1 MKIRLNEKIIK
12 ERCGTVSFKR
22 GEAFYRSNKVTMT
35 NVSPQSCEAVVSGGE
50 DFLVK
55 VEREPKGD
63 FRAECSCPSLASF
76 DRDCQHIAAV
86 LLSIFHQNKKNAPV
100 AGAPA
105 EFLRN
110 DMADQWI
117 SLFDNK
123 PRRTSGRQN
132 HFEDRAVLDIEF
144 TCRVLPVEGES
155 PLLGISLN
163 IEGMPVRE
171 IRSLLSAIQ
180 RLQPAQI
187 SESFIYTP
195 DLHCF
200 SNEDDSVIQLLIQCA
215 SDNHASKQAREDRDL
230 SILMLTPSIWS
241 QLLPK
246 LIHVPSAAVEYDGVR
261 FNELTIS
268 DEPPS
273 LRFVLSPRGNSG
285 FELNVYGL
293 SRLILLPAYQ
303 TVIFEGVLFLFE
315 KEEGTRLHYLKQ
327 MLEKTQSNTLPIANE
342 QVGFFMEKVL
352 PGLKKWGRVD
362 IDESIA
368 GKWKKASLLAKL
380 YLDRVGGR
388 LLAGLEFHYEN
399 VIINPL
405 ENKETK
411 ASSWLIRDAEKEEVI
426 MSLMD
431 EFFGKTEEGYFLHN
445 EEIEYEFLTYIVPKL
460 QKMAS
465 VYATTAVRTRLF
477 RGNAK
482 PRIRIKAQKDRIN
495 WLDFKFEMDGFSD
508 QNIKELLSALEEKR
522 KYYRLPNGSL
532 FSLETREMQEINRFL
547 NYLPD
552 EAGDLSDGFELP
564 LTRSLGLLDTVD
576 EEGLFRF
583 DDSFKEFL
591 ENLKNPGSIAF
602 EVPGALQNV
611 LRDYQTKGYH
621 WMKTLAF
628 YGFGGIL
635 ADDMGLGKTIQ
646 TIAYLLS
653 EVEIIRGKQLPAL
666 IVCPSSVTYNW
677 LSELTRFAPDLEAIV
692 LDGSKKDRVNLQ
704 KDLKGIDII
713 ITSYPLLRSDVK
725 WYEQQT
731 FHSVFF
737 DEAQAFKNPGTQTAR
752 TVKKIQANHRFA
764 LTGTP
769 IENAAEE
776 LWSIFYVVFP
786 ELLGDLKEFSNLP
799 RKSIA
804 KRIRPFVLRRLK
816 EDVLAELPEKVEME
830 DSIELLEDQKKLY
843 AAYLAKLRHD
853 ALKHLDKNTL
863 RKNKIKILAGLT
875 RLRQIC
881 CHPALFVDGYN
892 GRSGKFDHLMKVV
905 EESRHAGRRVLVFSQ
920 FTKML
925 NLIGSELTERGLDYF
940 YLDGQTPP
948 GERVERCSRFNQG
961 ERDFFLISMKAGGT
975 GLNLTGA
982 DTVILYDTWWNPAVE
997 EQAAD
1002 RAHRMGQKNTVQ
1014 VIKLVARGTIEE
1026 KMNELQEKKKN
1037 IIEEIIEQNGESSGT
1052 LTEKDIREILNI

>member
-1 MKIRLNEKIIK
+1 MDLKLTEKAIK

-22 GEAFYRSNKVTMT
+22 GEAFYRSNKIEMKSADNQT
-35 NVSPQSCEAVVSGGE
+35 CKAVVRGTE
-50 DFLVK
+50 DFFVS
-55 VEREPKGD
+55 VRKGQKEE
-63 FRAECSCPSLASF
+63 FSAMCSCPSLASF

-86 LLSIFHQNKKNAPV
+86 LIYILQQNKMTSA
-100 AGAPA
+100 APA
-105 EFLRN
+105 PAAFAEDR
-110 DMADQWI
+110 MADQWI

-123 PRRTSGRQN
+123 PRRTSGQQN

-144 TCRVLPVEGES
+144 TCTVLHVGGES
-155 PLLGISLN
+155 PLLAISVN
-163 IEGMPVRE
+163 VEGMPVGD
-171 IRSLLSAIQ
+171 IRSFLSAIQ
-180 RLQPAQI
+180 RLHPIEI
-187 SESFIYTP
+187 SESFMYNP
-195 DLHCF
+195 NLHCF
-200 SNEDDSVIQLLIQCA
+200 SHEDDAVIQLLIQCA
-215 SDNHASKQAREDRDL
+215 ADDHASKQVGADRDH
-230 SILMLTPSIWS
+230 SMLTLPPSIWS
-241 QLLPK
+241 QLLPTFAR
-246 LIHVPSAAVEYDGVR
+246 VPHSAVEYDGVR
-261 FNELTIS
+261 FNEWTIS
-268 DEPPS
+268 EEPPS
-273 LRFVLSPRGNSG
+273 LRFVLSPRGTSG

-303 TVIFEGVLFLFE
+303 TAFFEGIVYLFQQE
-315 KEEGTRLHYLKQ
+315 DGKRLHYLKQ
-327 MLEKTQSNTLPIANE
+327 MLEKTQSNTLPIAKD
-342 QVGFFMEKVL
+342 QIGFFMGKVL

-368 GKWKKASLLAKL
+368 GNWKKAALNAKL

-399 VIINPL
+399 VVINPL

-411 ASSWLIRDAEKEEVI
+411 AASWLIRDVEKEEVI
-426 MSLMD
+426 MRLMD
-431 EFFGKTEEGYFLHN
+431 EFFGKAEEGYFLHN

-465 VYATTAVRTRLF
+465 VYATSAVRTRLF

-495 WLDFKFEMDGFSD
+495 WLDFKFEMDGFSE
-508 QNIKELLSALEEKR
+508 QTIKELLQALEEKR

-547 NYLPD
+547 NYLPED
-552 EAGDLSDGFELP
+552 AGDLSNGFELP
-564 LTRSLGLLDTVD
+564 LTRSLGLLYTVD
-576 EEGLFRF
+576 EEGVFQF
-583 DDSFKEFL
+583 DDTFKSFL
-591 ENLKNPGSIAF
+591 DTLKNPNSMSF
-602 EVPGALQNV
+602 KVPLPLQHV
-611 LRDYQTKGYH
+611 LRDYQIRGYQ

-653 EVEIIRGKQLPAL
+653 EKENIREKQLPAL
-666 IVCPSSVTYNW
+666 IVCPSSLTYNW

-692 LDGSKKDRVNLQ
+692 LDGSKKDRMKLQ

-725 WYEQQT
+725 WYEQQA
-731 FHSVFF
+731 FHSAFF

-752 TVKKIQANHRFA
+752 TVKKIQANHRFG

-786 ELLGDLKEFSNLP
+786 ELLGDLKEFSNFP

-830 DSIELLEDQKKLY
+830 DSVELVEDQKKLY

-881 CHPALFVDGYN
+881 CHPALFVDGYS

-925 NLIGSELTERGLDYF
+925 NLIGRELTERGLEFF

-1037 IIEEIIEQNGESSGT
+1037 IIEEIIEQNGESAGT
-1052 LTEKDIREILNI
+1052 LTEKDIMEILNI